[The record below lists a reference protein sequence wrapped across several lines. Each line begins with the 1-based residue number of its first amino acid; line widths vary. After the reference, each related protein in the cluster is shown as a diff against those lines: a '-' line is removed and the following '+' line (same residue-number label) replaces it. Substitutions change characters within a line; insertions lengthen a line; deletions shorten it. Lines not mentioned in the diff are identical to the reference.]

1 MLNIYI
7 LLWFS
12 DWEWSPK
19 KWISVSLCP
28 STMLGG
34 VRKSVLGEAAGTASQ
49 DPFVCLFLN
58 IGFLYAIS
66 YIGL

>member
-1 MLNIYI
+1 M
-7 LLWFS
+7 
-12 DWEWSPK
+12 
-19 KWISVSLCP
+19 
-28 STMLGG
+28 
-34 VRKSVLGEAAGTASQ
+34 LGEAAGTASR